1 MSPSLTPALTPAA
14 SESNLGAA
22 GTGGARAESV
32 SAPPSVLSSPA
43 SKVYYCYCYCY
54 YYYYYYCY
62 CYCYYYYCGRAER
75 VSAPPSVH
83 SSPAIKVLEAYVDV
97 CTCVRMRIACMHA

>member
-54 YYYYYYCY
+54 YYYSYYCY
-62 CYCYYYYCGRAER
+62 CYCYYYYNL
-75 VSAPPSVH
+75 VFTIITIINYFIFFIV
-83 SSPAIKVLEAYVDV
+83 I
-97 CTCVRMRIACMHA
+97 I